1 MECDSFAEEVTVK
14 HEFDVV
20 VIGTGSAGTSAA
32 FACRQSGKSV
42 AIADKRDFGGTCAL
56 RGCDPKKVLVGAAE
70 VVERAQRMAG
80 HGIAGDTRI
89 DWAQLMAFKRTF
101 TQPVPKDREQG
112 YLDKGIRT
120 FHGQASFEDAHTI
133 RVGDDVLTFR
143 NAVIAVGAI
152 PMPLGMPG
160 AEHVI
165 TSEDFLDLEHLPDSI
180 VFIGAGYISF
190 EFAHVARRAGARVTI
205 LEQAPVP
212 LPQFDADLVKR
223 LVAAGNAIGIDV
235 RCGTEVV
242 AIRKAAG
249 GFTVEVKQGE
259 RHEEIAA
266 GLVVHGAGRV
276 PDLDGLALERGG
288 VTYDKHGISI
298 LPHLQNT
305 GNTAVFAAGDCVR
318 AEGGPP
324 LTPVAGLEGET
335 AGKNICSGERAVPDF
350 TGVVSVVY
358 TMPSLGSVGLTEE
371 QAKKKGLKFTTHQG
385 DATQWYSSRRI
396 NAAAAYYK
404 VLVGENDDVI
414 GAHIL
419 GPHAE
424 EILNVF
430 SLAARAKVPAAV
442 LRQTL
447 FGWPT
452 AASDVESML
461 E

>member
-1 MECDSFAEEVTVK
+1 MK

-20 VIGTGSAGTSAA
+20 VIGTGSAGNSAA
-32 FACRQSGKSV
+32 FACRAAGKSV
-42 AIADKRDFGGTCAL
+42 AIVDKREYGGTCAL

-70 VVERAQRMAG
+70 VIERTRRMAG
-80 HGIAGDTRI
+80 HGIAGDTHI

-101 TQPVPKDREQG
+101 TEPVPKDREQS

-120 FHGQASFEDAHTI
+120 FHGQARFEAANNITV
-133 RVGDDVLTFR
+133 VGGDTLAFQ
-143 NAVIAVGAI
+143 NAVVAVGAV
-152 PMPLGMPG
+152 PMPLSMAG

-165 TSEDFLDLEHLPDSI
+165 TSEDFLNLDRLPESI

-190 EFAHVARRAGARVTI
+190 EFAHIARRAGARVTI

-212 LPQFDADLVKR
+212 LPQFDPDLVKR
-223 LVAAGNAIGIDV
+223 LVEAGNGIGIDV
-235 RCGTEVV
+235 RCGTEVI
-242 AIRKAAG
+242 AIREDADA
-249 GFTVEVKQGE
+249 FSVEVKHGE
-259 RHEEIAA
+259 QREQIAA

-276 PDLDGLALERGG
+276 ADLEGLALERAGIP
-288 VTYDKHGISI
+288 YDKHGISI
-298 LPHLQNT
+298 LPHLQST
-305 GNTAVFAAGDCVR
+305 GNRAVFAAGDCVR

-324 LTPVAGLEGET
+324 LTPVAGLEGEV

-350 TGVVSVVY
+350 TGIVSVVY

-371 QAKKKGLKFTTHQG
+371 QAKKKGLKFKTHEG

-396 NAAAAYYK
+396 TAAAAYYK
-404 VLVGENDDVI
+404 LLVDENDAVV

-419 GPHAE
+419 APHAE
-424 EILNVF
+424 EVLNVF
-430 SLAARAKVPAAV
+430 SLAARAKIPATV
-442 LRQTL
+442 LRQAL

-452 AASDVESML
+452 AASDIESML